1 MKICAL
7 LVAAVSLV
15 SLPAFAQTNAANKSS
30 VGTLMRSI
38 SRHPPLKP
46 PFGIGELPGRLRRER
61 TSLSW

>member
-7 LVAAVSLV
+7 LAAAVSLV

-38 SRHPPLKP
+38 SRYPRPKRS
-46 PFGIGELPGRLRRER
+46 G
-61 TSLSW
+61 